1 MPIYEYSCD
10 KCGDQFEHLQ
20 GFSDKPLR
28 KCKKCGGRLKK
39 LVSECSFHLKG
50 SGWYVTDY
58 GGKKQA
64 VNDKPKK
71 EEAKPAERPSSNKRS
86 RAAKNAEPKT
96 EKKTSDKQKQT
107 SP

>member
-1 MPIYEYSCD
+1 VPIYEYCCS

-39 LVSECSFHLKG
+39 MVSECSFHLKG

-58 GGKKQA
+58 GGKKSGG
-64 VNDKPKK
+64 NGKPKK
-71 EEAKPAERPSSNKRS
+71 EKEKPAESK
-86 RAAKNAEPKT
+86 PKK
-96 EKKTSDKQKQT
+96 EKKNSEKQKQST
-107 SP
+107 P

>member
-1 MPIYEYSCD
+1 VPIYEYYCE

-20 GFSDKPLR
+20 SFSDKPLK
-28 KCKKCGGRLKK
+28 KCKKCGGRLRK

-58 GGKKQA
+58 GGKKPGG
-64 VNDKPKK
+64 NGTPKKKETKPAEKKNKK
-71 EEAKPAERPSSNKRS
+71 EE
-86 RAAKNAEPKT
+86 KT
-96 EKKTSDKQKQT
+96 TSDKQKQT